1 MNSCAVKLIF
11 LFLTVEGTWGSELT
25 INARK
30 NASVT
35 LVCSSRENLGLCYC
49 PSFPRNCPKCTDV
62 IPLASS
68 FKTYKEERY
77 FKLFGLKCSNSGL
90 YACFSSSGPRL
101 GKKYRINVLEDQD
114 PTIVIGTVGQSIVIS
129 CGTELDIMAASE
141 KHWCRLANAN
151 LCQPDTIMGP
161 ENKTRGDFK
170 IIDSPSLFS
179 LEKRQLTHNDSGF
192 YRFSQVFQNQ
202 TKFHVVE
209 LQVKDKPNFLQL
221 NPVQV
226 KPRTDKLFKITCQYS
241 QDLQEFSKFWL
252 CDSSECPETVR
263 SVDDRFQVS
272 HTGCLIVKTNVRE
285 TISSLILQICVTP
298 NDDGTKYRCSVNTEN
313 PEVEITVTAPPP
325 QPVTQAAGP
334 IKPRITLP
342 DGGTEHSVGIIIVV
356 TSIILLIII
365 LSVTVTR
372 CNGQKLSDRL
382 FTRRTPLSAVDFH
395 ANMYANSVAHYYS
408 HHRRQVPPPDEH
420 SEGNSKGT
428 SSSSDEEFEE
438 LPIRP
443 KMPSTVMPEETDYIR
458 VKPGGAAWSQNVPAL
473 LRDRDQ
479 FGTDG
484 LPLCNDDNV
493 PGLGRENK
501 VGHMSKT
508 NTDHVVAKQFED
520 AAQSEC
526 SDKEND
532 DEVTYTHVII
542 KPKHRLK

>member
-1 MNSCAVKLIF
+1 
-11 LFLTVEGTWGSELT
+11 
-25 INARK
+25 
-30 NASVT
+30 
-35 LVCSSRENLGLCYC
+35 
-49 PSFPRNCPKCTDV
+49 
-62 IPLASS
+62 
-68 FKTYKEERY
+68 
-77 FKLFGLKCSNSGL
+77 
-90 YACFSSSGPRL
+90 
-101 GKKYRINVLEDQD
+101 
-114 PTIVIGTVGQSIVIS
+114 
-129 CGTELDIMAASE
+129 MAASE

-192 YRFSQVFQNQ
+192 YRFTQVFQNQ

-209 LQVKDKPNFLQL
+209 LQVKDKPNFLQIS
-221 NPVQV
+221 PVQV

-263 SVDDRFQVS
+263 SVDDRFQSALVLTIDHVACSNIKYFQCVVKTSGSSVNSIVYRKPSYQNPVVNVELSSYLKNRKVLVNSYSQLNLICLKPDKYNREYDRISRWGSRNYDYYYHSQPKWCRVS
-272 HTGCLIVKTNVRE
+272 HSGCLIVKTNVRE

-313 PEVEITVTAPPP
+313 PEVEIAVTAPPP
-325 QPVTQAAGP
+325 QPVTQAVGP
-334 IKPRITLP
+334 IKPRTTLP
-342 DGGTEHSVGIIIVV
+342 ESSGGVEHSVGIIIVV

-420 SEGNSKGT
+420 SEGNGKGT

-438 LPIRP
+438 LPVRP

-508 NTDHVVAKQFED
+508 NTDNVVTKQFED
-520 AAQSEC
+520 AAQSSSGC